1 MSGDGAPF
9 RAAGGCTGAGSS
21 RGVRLTLLAS
31 NHQELLAEELPHG
44 GELQIKRHQDSRE
57 SVSDSPWCTVGIE
70 SMHSSTVGLPMWGA
84 MMVISKSFPGKVFAA
99 GVVMLILA
107 TTFRTGSRGAM
118 IAFLMMVLVLFLR
131 ASILRKMQ
139 IILAVVVF
147 LGVVLTTMPGK
158 LISRYKT
165 TVNQEADDG
174 EMDSEMLISAHS
186 STQRRKELLRH
197 SLVLTMRHP
206 LFGVGPGMF
215 DVADDIYAKTLGA
228 KKGSWLGTHNSYTQV
243 SSEIGIPAFL
253 FFVAAIWMALKG
265 PYSVYQKTRGD
276 PRLDEMGTIAMGL
289 HYCLIIYA
297 VTILF
302 EHIAY
307 TIMLPAFG
315 GLAAS
320 MVRTAAVEI
329 QRIQATPLPV
339 SMSPAV
345 FHSYLAARPKQGPVV

>member
-1 MSGDGAPF
+1 
-9 RAAGGCTGAGSS
+9 
-21 RGVRLTLLAS
+21 
-31 NHQELLAEELPHG
+31 
-44 GELQIKRHQDSRE
+44 
-57 SVSDSPWCTVGIE
+57 
-70 SMHSSTVGLPMWGA
+70 
-84 MMVISKSFPGKVFAA
+84 
-99 GVVMLILA
+99 
-107 TTFRTGSRGAM
+107 
-118 IAFLMMVLVLFLR
+118 
-131 ASILRKMQ
+131 
-139 IILAVVVF
+139 
-147 LGVVLTTMPGK
+147 
-158 LISRYKT
+158 
-165 TVNQEADDG
+165 
-174 EMDSEMLISAHS
+174 
-186 STQRRKELLRH
+186 
-197 SLVLTMRHP
+197 
-206 LFGVGPGMF
+206 MF

-307 TIMLPAFG
+307 TIMLPVFA

-320 MVRTAAVEI
+320 MVRTATVEI

-339 SMSPAV
+339 SMSPTM
-345 FHSYLAARPKQGPVV
+345 FHSYLAARPSSIVTTSQPPDNPERRESAPST